1 MCAPCYFIGEVRI
14 APTALVLR
22 AAHCQVE
29 EAADWRE
36 GKCATRSL
44 SPDGRATETW
54 EQGLAASAARNVEPP
69 SHHVHLRQ
77 AGPGPQ
83 TPTRRTRH
91 PHYAHRRISLDSAR
105 KGLRSFAS
113 AAVGRRQRPTVRGDR
128 SGGHLKACGHRE
140 NKNPHPVNRLT
151 FPSQPA
157 LRPLPLARFH
167 PPPSTLV
174 PPCTAGGCGYLEGWA
189 KRRREPSR
197 TCESRPELQF
207 PAGDGASEGGCWRAG
222 CRTPRARW

>member
-69 SHHVHLRQ
+69 SHPVHLRQ

-113 AAVGRRQRPTVRGDR
+113 AAVGRRQRPTV
-128 SGGHLKACGHRE
+128 
-140 NKNPHPVNRLT
+140 VT
-151 FPSQPA
+151 
-157 LRPLPLARFH
+157 
-167 PPPSTLV
+167 
-174 PPCTAGGCGYLEGWA
+174 
-189 KRRREPSR
+189 
-197 TCESRPELQF
+197 
-207 PAGDGASEGGCWRAG
+207 
-222 CRTPRARW
+222 